1 MTTPITGEFLALQ
14 EILAGRYSIERELGR
29 GGMGIVLLA
38 RDVALDRL
46 VAIKLLPP
54 ELAESKEVRDR
65 FLSEAR
71 TAAGLSHP
79 HIVPIHSVEEQ
90 GQFVFFVMGYVDG
103 ETLRQRVERAG
114 PLSPRQ
120 AAKFMQEVA
129 WALAY
134 AHERGIVHR
143 DIKPDNIMLERDGDR
158 AIVMDFG
165 IATVGPQ
172 RPSAEIIGTARYM
185 SPEQASGDAVDRRSD
200 LYSLGATFFYALTG
214 RAPFE
219 ATNLPAL
226 LAKQVSQ
233 PAPRVQQLRPEVS
246 LKHAEILQRCLE
258 KAPEDRFPSGDEL
271 AKALG
276 DVRGRELRAPPLVR
290 SFVRNAQ
297 VSTMVVFALL
307 IGGSGGGNAGGRGL
321 TVAVNWLLVVMVVQL
336 GSVGRRLLKEGYT
349 FPDIQAALRAESQL
363 QEEELDATGQK
374 KFFRRINSMWYKLWS
389 GRFGRFFFKI
399 AGLGLHPVD
408 HAVIPSTD
416 HTELVLG
423 RQVTQVFEELPRQQ
437 RERAL
442 DLPDV
447 VERLER
453 RAEALRAGGRTG
465 PELTQTV
472 AALERVRLA
481 VLQLRAGVGT
491 VEDLTRHLAAARNV
505 GEEVD
510 IQLEAKAEVQQAI
523 G

>member
-1 MTTPITGEFLALQ
+1 MSNTLSGEFLALQ
-14 EILAGRYSIERELGR
+14 ELLAGRYSIERELGR

-54 ELAESKEVRDR
+54 ALSESREVRER
-65 FLSEAR
+65 FLREAR

-90 GQFVFFVMGYVDG
+90 GRFVFFVMGYVDG
-103 ETLRQRVERAG
+103 ESLRQRVERAG

-120 AAKFMQEVA
+120 AAKVMQEVA

-134 AHERGIVHR
+134 AHERGVVHR

-158 AIVMDFG
+158 AVVMDFG

-172 RPSAEIIGTARYM
+172 RPSAEIEGTARYM
-185 SPEQASGDAVDRRSD
+185 SPEQASGDHLDRRSD
-200 LYSLGATFFYALTG
+200 LYSLGATLFYALAG

-219 ATNLPAL
+219 AHNLPAL
-226 LAKQVSQ
+226 LAKQISE
-233 PAPRVQQLRPEVS
+233 PAPAIVQYRPEVS
-246 LKHAEILQRCLE
+246 PALADIVHRCLR
-258 KAPEDRFPSGDEL
+258 KAPEERYPSGDEL
-271 AKALG
+271 SRALG
-276 DVRGRELRAPPLVR
+276 DVRGRDLRAPPLVR

-297 VSTMVVFALL
+297 VSTMVIFALL
-307 IGGSGGGNAGGRGL
+307 VGGSGGGGAGSVN
-321 TVAVNWLLVVMVVQL
+321 VAINWLAIVMLVQL
-336 GSVGRRLLKEGYT
+336 GAVGRRLLKEGYT
-349 FPDIQAALRAESQL
+349 FPDIQAALRAESQV
-363 QEEELDATGQK
+363 QQEELDAAGQK
-374 KFFRRINSMWYKLWS
+374 KWMRRLNSMWYKLWS
-389 GRFGRFFFKI
+389 GGFGRWFFGV
-399 AGLGLHPVD
+399 AGMGLQAPEHTVL
-408 HAVIPSTD
+408 PSTD

-423 RQVTQVFEELPRQQ
+423 RQVTQVFDELPREQ

-442 DLPDV
+442 DLPAIV
-447 VERLER
+447 ARLER
-453 RAEALRAGGRTG
+453 RAEALRAGGQTG
-465 PELTQTV
+465 PALTQTV

-481 VLQLRAGVGT
+481 VLQLRAGVGS
-491 VEDLTRHLAAARNV
+491 VDDLTRHLAAAKQV

-510 IQLEAKAEVQQAI
+510 RQVEAREEVRSLL